1 MKVTGEKKITV
12 KKKIT
17 AEEKITVKKK
27 NLKMQDKRKTQEG
40 VSMGLPEFEKTGILG
55 CSEDYYE
62 NALSAP
68 SYFTDLNLD
77 QIIARI
83 AEERR
88 NYDLK
93 RYFYRLPQKRETAQE
108 RCRVLRALENKELFD
123 GFLRFS
129 DGMLAARGYAERYR
143 KAEFGLQRQR
153 FLLDCG
159 AAYTGAV
166 QELVNA
172 LAAAGADGR
181 KDGRIS
187 SSALLC
193 GLGGAVTGYTGR
205 ADYREFAERTAGL
218 SQALAELRV
227 QMALSRDR
235 VKISQEETKGS
246 YAEKLKRLFPAQVGR
261 TEELENPF
269 QAEKEP
275 GKFERLVLESFRKSR
290 PELFDR
296 LRDYEKDFSRE
307 LPQAAEGSG
316 RAENFMTEWL
326 LALERQLQVYL
337 AYRLFMD
344 RTAKSGYP
352 FAYPE
357 FSGAAEDETEG
368 IGTDR
373 SEACIGE
380 SAEGNLFCAA
390 ECYDLALL
398 LKSLYSRQ
406 VVVCNNVRYGAN
418 EAFLVVTGPNQ
429 GGKTTFARSVGQM
442 VYFSLMGLAA
452 PCRQLRLPFFDGIL
466 THFSVE
472 ESLETG
478 RGKLKEEL
486 VRLEPMMRDR
496 EQNKFVVI
504 NELFTT
510 AATYD
515 AYIMGRRVMEHFLRQ
530 SCLGIY
536 VTHIQELAD
545 EDQIHEEGKR
555 IVSLSAC
562 VDDSDSHI
570 RTYKI
575 VRKPAEGT
583 GYAYGLVE
591 KYRMTYPELKV
602 RLKERLGEYRE
613 R

>member
-1 MKVTGEKKITV
+1 M
-12 KKKIT
+12 
-17 AEEKITVKKK
+17 
-27 NLKMQDKRKTQEG
+27 
-40 VSMGLPEFEKTGILG
+40 
-55 CSEDYYE
+55 
-62 NALSAP
+62 
-68 SYFTDLNLD
+68 
-77 QIIARI
+77 
-83 AEERR
+83 
-88 NYDLK
+88 
-93 RYFYRLPQKRETAQE
+93 
-108 RCRVLRALENKELFD
+108 
-123 GFLRFS
+123 
-129 DGMLAARGYAERYR
+129 
-143 KAEFGLQRQR
+143 
-153 FLLDCG
+153 
-159 AAYTGAV
+159 
-166 QELVNA
+166 
-172 LAAAGADGR
+172 
-181 KDGRIS
+181 
-187 SSALLC
+187 
-193 GLGGAVTGYTGR
+193 
-205 ADYREFAERTAGL
+205 
-218 SQALAELRV
+218 SQAFAGLRV

-246 YAEKLKRLFPAQVGR
+246 YTEKLKRLFPAQAGR

-275 GKFERLVLESFRKSR
+275 GRFERLVLESFRKSS

-326 LALERQLQVYL
+326 LTLERQLQVYL

-357 FSGAAEDETEG
+357 FSGAAEGD
-368 IGTDR
+368 
-373 SEACIGE
+373 
-380 SAEGNLFCAA
+380 LFCAA

-452 PCRQLRLPFFDGIL
+452 PCRHLRLPFFDGIL

-486 VRLEPMMRDR
+486 VRLEPMMRER
-496 EQNKFVVI
+496 EKNKFVVI

-545 EDQIHEEGKR
+545 ENQIHEEGKR

-575 VRKPAEGT
+575 IRKPAEGT

-591 KYRMTYPELKV
+591 KYRMTYLELKV